1 MENRKR
7 GENAQIAG
15 IALCGK
21 NIQRNR
27 KTKEYTSIFFPPR
40 QIYLEPLWYK
50 WNQQIEY
57 QLQNKYYFAPEM
69 W

>member
-7 GENAQIAG
+7 GENAPIAE

-21 NIQRNR
+21 NSQRNR
-27 KTKEYTSIFFPPR
+27 KTKEYISIFFPR